1 MNSTLGKR
9 DVAVRDPAKE
19 DIPETNVSPV
29 FIYHL
34 RSSNSD
40 FQDSSSN
47 NNNNISS
54 SDNSNSSQA
63 DNSFDED
70 ADGTGRISRK
80 HSFAWRSSQV

>member
-9 DVAVRDPAKE
+9 DVALRDPAKE
-19 DIPETNVSPV
+19 DVPETNVSPV

-34 RSSNSD
+34 SSNNSD
-40 FQDSSSN
+40 FQDSSSSN
-47 NNNNISS
+47 KRISG
-54 SDNSNSSQA
+54 DNSNSNQA

-70 ADGTGRISRK
+70 TDETEMISRR

>member
-9 DVAVRDPAKE
+9 DVALRDPEKE

-34 RSSNSD
+34 GSNNSD
-40 FQDSSSN
+40 FQDSSSS
-47 NNNNISS
+47 NNNNIISS
-54 SDNSNSSQA
+54 GNSNSSQA
-63 DNSFDED
+63 DISLDKD
-70 ADGTGRISRK
+70 THVTGRISRR